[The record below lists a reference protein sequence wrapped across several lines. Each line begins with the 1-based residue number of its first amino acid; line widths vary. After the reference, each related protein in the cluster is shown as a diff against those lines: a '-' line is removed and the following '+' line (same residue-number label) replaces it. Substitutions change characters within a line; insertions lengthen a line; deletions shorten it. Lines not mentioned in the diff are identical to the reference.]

1 LILLIRTHSHFDFAS
16 CAPIKAVY
24 THYQENNQALK
35 VYFNTVSM
43 TAVTTHGGT
52 FEISAATKAE
62 IKVITTFFPEG
73 KHKSAIIRA
82 LHLVQEDN
90 EGWLS
95 VASMDALAKELSITN
110 IEVYEVATF
119 YSMFNLAPVGKYV
132 LEFCHTG
139 PCAIEGAESLI
150 KYAQQKLG
158 IETGQTTIDKMFTIK
173 EVECLGA
180 CGYAP
185 MMQVGQYFHEH
196 LTEAK
201 FDQFVMDCHAGKIDK
216 GSWKM

>member
-1 LILLIRTHSHFDFAS
+1 MH
-16 CAPIKAVY
+16 
-24 THYQENNQALK
+24 
-35 VYFNTVSM
+35 
-43 TAVTTHGGT
+43 AVTTYSGPFT
-52 FEISAATKAE
+52 ISDATKAE
-62 IKVITTFFPEG
+62 IKKITTFFPEG
-73 KHKSAIIRA
+73 KHKSALIRS
-82 LHLVQEDN
+82 LHLIQEDN
-90 EGWLS
+90 DGWLS
-95 VASMDALAKELSITN
+95 IAAMDALAAELHITP

-119 YSMFNLAPVGKYV
+119 YSMYNLAPVGKYV

-139 PCAIEGAESLI
+139 PCAIEGAEKLI
-150 KYAQQKLG
+150 DYAKAKLG
-158 IETGQTTIDKMFTIK
+158 IATGGTTSDKLFTIK

-201 FDQFVMDCHAGKIDK
+201 FDQFVEDCRAGKVDK